1 MKKYTKYIGLIL
13 IIIGTLVL
21 IDTRFSNFSTHNG
34 LLLTGLICIIAGI
47 YLHIRS
53 IKNDSLY

>member
-1 MKKYTKYIGLIL
+1 MKKYTKNIGLIL
-13 IIIGTLVL
+13 IILGTLTLVA
-21 IDTRFSNFSTHNG
+21 TRVSNFSTHNG
-34 LLLTGLICIIAGI
+34 LLLTGLFCIVAGI